1 MVGQV
6 MTAAE
11 VMAEVERD
19 LTFYDQSGGGVTFSG
34 GEPLAQP
41 EFLGVLLDAC
51 RRAGIHTAVDTC
63 GYAPWSVLDAIHD
76 EVDLFLY
83 DLKLM
88 DDQAHRRL
96 TGVSNQTIL
105 QNLRGLSE
113 SGAAII
119 LRVPVIPGIND
130 SPDNVRALAAFAA
143 ALPHLQGIDL
153 LPYHPTAVDKY
164 ARMNRAY
171 GLQGTQ
177 PPDAQDLAEI
187 AQALWQAQVP
197 IRIGG

>member
-1 MVGQV
+1 

-19 LTFYDQSGGGVTFSG
+19 LAFYDQSGGGVTFSG

-41 EFLGVLLDAC
+41 EFLGVLLEAC

-63 GYAPWSVLDAIHD
+63 GYAPWSVLDAIRD
-76 EVDLFLY
+76 DVDLFLY

-88 DDQAHRRL
+88 DDQQHRRL
-96 TGVSNQTIL
+96 TGVSNRTIL
-105 QNLRGLSE
+105 QNLRRLSE
-113 SGAAII
+113 DGAAIV
-119 LRVPVIPGIND
+119 LRLPVIPGIND
-130 SPDNVRALAAFAA
+130 DLDNVRALAAFAA

-171 GLQGTQ
+171 GLQATR
-177 PPDAQDLAEI
+177 PPDAEQLAEI
-187 AQALWQAQVP
+187 GRALQHTGIP
-197 IRIGG
+197 TRIGG